1 MVGSTSELPA
11 QCRDVHQSPQM
22 RLRLG
27 EQPGTAG
34 EHCVPRAQ
42 RPQFAAAGGHA
53 DHLDGIEVHQLTVI
67 KRRGVCT
74 VRTEDRH
81 VQITKWRAVRLL
93 HPGWRDNLHDMTD
106 ELADLE
112 GQTPIEHALAGGE
125 PQRVGWFRFYFA
137 DERWE
142 WSPQVEWMHGYEH
155 GNVDPTT
162 DLVLS
167 HKHPDDYGQIAAT
180 LQEIRRTSGA
190 FSTRHR
196 IIDTHG
202 EVHHVV
208 VVGDQLFDDSGAVI
222 GTHGFY
228 VDVTP
233 SVNEAQEEIVSEHV
247 AEIAEA
253 RGGIEQA
260 KGMLMLIY
268 RINADSAF
276 ELLKWRSQ
284 ETNVK
289 LRVLA
294 EQIVKDFLDLT
305 YDEVLPGRAV
315 YDRLLLTAHLRLNS

>member
-1 MVGSTSELPA
+1 
-11 QCRDVHQSPQM
+11 
-22 RLRLG
+22 
-27 EQPGTAG
+27 
-34 EHCVPRAQ
+34 
-42 RPQFAAAGGHA
+42 
-53 DHLDGIEVHQLTVI
+53 
-67 KRRGVCT
+67 
-74 VRTEDRH
+74 
-81 VQITKWRAVRLL
+81 
-93 HPGWRDNLHDMTD
+93 MTD

-112 GQTPIEHALAGGE
+112 GQTPVEHALAGGE

-142 WSPQVEWMHGYEH
+142 WSPQVERMHGYEPGQVH
-155 GNVDPTT
+155 PTT

-167 HKHPDDYGQIAAT
+167 HKHPDDYGQVAAT
-180 LQEIRRTSGA
+180 RDEIRRTAGG

-202 EVHHVV
+202 DVHHVV
-208 VVGDQLFDDSGAVI
+208 VVGDQLFDDNERVV

-233 SVNEAQEEIVSEHV
+233 SIREAQDQIVSEAV

-268 RINADSAF
+268 RISADSAF

-294 EQIVKDFLDLT
+294 EQIVKDFLDLR
-305 YDEVLPGRAV
+305 YDEVLPARAV
-315 YDRLLLTAHLRLNS
+315 YDRLLLTAHFRVGS